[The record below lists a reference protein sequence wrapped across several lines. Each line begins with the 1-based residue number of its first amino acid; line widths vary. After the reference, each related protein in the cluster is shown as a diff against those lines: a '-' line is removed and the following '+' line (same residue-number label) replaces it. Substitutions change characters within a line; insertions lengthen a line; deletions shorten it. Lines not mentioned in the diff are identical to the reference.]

1 MAGRLEVDRVPETHG
16 TVECVE
22 GDRPVTRR
30 CRDAARAARERDA
43 PHVTG
48 MSRSLKAGCGER
60 RPLLR
65 AFIVLAK

>member
-1 MAGRLEVDRVPETHG
+1 MAGRLEVDRVPETHR

-22 GDRPVTRR
+22 GAQSRGDAGMQPELPVSGMR
-30 CRDAARAARERDA
+30 

-48 MSRSLKAGCGER
+48 TSRSLKAGCGER

>member
-30 CRDAARAARERDA
+30 CGDAARAARERDA
-43 PHVTG
+43 PPCDGHIAFSEG
-48 MSRSLKAGCGER
+48 WMW
-60 RPLLR
+60 R
-65 AFIVLAK
+65 AATASPGLYCFS

>member
-30 CRDAARAARERDA
+30 CGDAARAARERDA

-48 MSRSLKAGCGER
+48 TSRSLKADVESGDRFSG
-60 RPLLR
+60 PLL
-65 AFIVLAK
+65 L